1 MEEKRRIIPE
11 QLHNLTFDRV
21 KDTIG
26 LRIMGLVLA
35 VVFFGTVIFE
45 IFYVRSLYDYY
56 YDNMSGSLTTQ
67 ARYNEELFYSYV
79 SDEDLNKVVL
89 ENKNQFF
96 RGNAMQVQ
104 LLNNDGTVLYDS
116 AGSNLPGSTLVT
128 EDVQNAQENRAG
140 TVVGTASYSNEHV
153 MSLSYPLR
161 SPENQVG
168 IIRLTTSLAEV
179 DELIRERILL
189 SLAFSAFVLLLSG
202 LWSYLITRSIVKPI
216 RALTGVANRLSD
228 GQYTERADESSQG
241 EIGELART
249 MNLMSDN
256 IAQKEKLKNEFI
268 SSVSHELRT
277 PLTSIKGWA
286 VTLQNDNI
294 KPEIMDEGLK
304 IIEKESERLGT
315 MVEEL
320 LDFSRFST
328 GRLSLNKVSFDLVEM
343 ANRLLRQMTP
353 RANEKDVHLN
363 YSYSEKTVV
372 VVADE
377 DRIKQVLIN
386 VLDNAIKFT
395 DSGGTIYLEIQTAP
409 GWVTVTV
416 TDTGIGISEDEIQ
429 FVTEKF
435 WKGSS
440 SQSHS
445 GLGLS
450 ISEEIAKAHG
460 GSLKIK
466 SRLGTG
472 TSVSLLLP
480 MPEQKEDV

>member
-1 MEEKRRIIPE
+1 MEEKRRVSWEHMPHFK
-11 QLHNLTFDRV
+11 LSRLKN
-21 KDTIG
+21 TIG
-26 LRIMGLVLA
+26 LKIMGLVLA
-35 VVFFGTVIFE
+35 VVFFGTAVFE

-56 YDNMSGSLTTQ
+56 YDNVSGALASQ
-67 ARYNEELFYSYV
+67 ARYDAELFYSYV
-79 SDEDLNKVVL
+79 SDEDFKTVVL

-96 RGNAMQVQ
+96 RGNPMQVQ
-104 LLNNDGTVLYDS
+104 LLNNDGKVLYDS
-116 AGSNLPGSTLVT
+116 SGSGLPGSTLDT
-128 EDVQNAQENRAG
+128 EDVKEAQENRTG
-140 TVVGTASYSNEHV
+140 TVVGMASYTDEHV

-161 SPENQVG
+161 SPSNQVG
-168 IIRLTTSLAEV
+168 ILRLTTSLTPV
-179 DELIRERILL
+179 DELIKGRVLL
-189 SLAFSAFVLLLSG
+189 SLLFSLVVLLLSG
-202 LWSYLITRSIVKPI
+202 FWSFLITRSIVKPI
-216 RALTGVANRLSD
+216 RALTQVAHKYSD
-228 GQYTERADESSQG
+228 GQYAERADESSKG

-249 MNLMSDN
+249 MNAMSDN
-256 IAQKEKLKNEFI
+256 IAQKENLKNDFI

-286 VTLQNDNI
+286 VTLQNENI
-294 KPEIMDEGLK
+294 KPDIMDEGLK
-304 IIEKESERLGT
+304 IIEKESERLGS
-315 MVEEL
+315 MVEDL
-320 LDFSRFST
+320 LDFSRFSA
-328 GRLSLNKVSFDLVEM
+328 GRLQLDKVSFDLVEM
-343 ANRLLRQMTP
+343 SNRLLRQMTP
-353 RANEKDVHLN
+353 RANEKGVNLN
-363 YSYSEKTVV
+363 YSYSDKSVV

-395 DSGGTIYLEIQTAP
+395 DEGGTIYLEIQTDLD
-409 GWVTVTV
+409 WVTVTV
-416 TDTGIGISEDEIQ
+416 TDTGIGISEDEIA

-480 MPEQKEDV
+480 LPQPKEEA